1 MYFKKLDPMA
11 KKFNKDER
19 KAIIARLQEIV
30 KEKTQEEWETLRK
43 NYVPS
48 ERYLHAKKLLETYY
62 SVVDELDKYEEVYYI
77 TRLNTEHIL
86 AAIRDNEIRLNIP
99 QYAVNEK
106 ELEVEIIFAQEETT
120 AMSDMVEMLLNKCLV
135 K

>member
-1 MYFKKLDPMA
+1 M

-30 KEKTQEEWETLRK
+30 KEKTQAEWETFRK
-43 NYVPS
+43 NYIPS
-48 ERYLHAKKLLETYY
+48 ERYLQVKKLLETYH
-62 SVVDELDKYEEVYYI
+62 SVIDELVKNKEVYYWSRI
-77 TRLNTEHIL
+77 NTEHVL
-86 AAIRDNEIRLNIP
+86 DAIRDNEIRPNIP
-99 QYAVNEK
+99 QYTINEK
-106 ELEVEIIFAQEETT
+106 ELEVEIIFTQEETT

>member
-1 MYFKKLDPMA
+1 M

-30 KEKTQEEWETLRK
+30 REKTKAEKETLRK

-48 ERYLHAKKLLETYY
+48 ERYLRVKELLETYN
-62 SVVDELDKYEEVYYI
+62 SVVNELDNYEEVYY
-77 TRLNTEHIL
+77 LNKINIENTL
-86 AAIRDNEIRLNIP
+86 DRIRDNDIKPNIP
-99 QYAVNEK
+99 HYAINEK

-120 AMSDMVEMLLNKCLV
+120 AMSDMVEILLNKCLV

>member
-1 MYFKKLDPMA
+1 MA

-30 KEKTQEEWETLRK
+30 QEKTQTEWETFRK

-48 ERYLHAKKLLETYY
+48 ERYLHVKKLLETYH
-62 SVVDELDKYEEVYYI
+62 SVIDELVKNKEVYYWNKI
-77 TRLNTEHIL
+77 NTETVL
-86 AAIRDNEIRLNIP
+86 NSIRDNEIRPNVP
-99 QYAVNEK
+99 QYAINEK

>member
-1 MYFKKLDPMA
+1 MA

-30 KEKTQEEWETLRK
+30 QEKTKAEWETLRK

-48 ERYLHAKKLLETYY
+48 ERYLHVKKLLETYN
-62 SVVDELDKYEEVYYI
+62 SVIDELVKNKEVYYWN
-77 TRLNTEHIL
+77 RLNTEHIL
-86 AAIRDNEIRLNIP
+86 AAICDNEIRPNIP
-99 QYAVNEK
+99 QYAINEK
-106 ELEVEIIFAQEETT
+106 ELEVEIIFTQEETT